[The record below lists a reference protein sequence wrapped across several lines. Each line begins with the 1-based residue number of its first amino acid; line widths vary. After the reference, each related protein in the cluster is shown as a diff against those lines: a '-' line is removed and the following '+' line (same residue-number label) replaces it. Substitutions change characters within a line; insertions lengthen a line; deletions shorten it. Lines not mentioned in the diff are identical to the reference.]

1 MSTFLPFLVFE
12 VLEGQ
17 IYYFLDKSIQKRMK
31 GDLDKER
38 MLQFFG
44 LWIIWCN
51 LSAHKHSNNLIYFGS
66 VHRRRE
72 QFKVHI
78 KYSFI
83 PIRTI
88 HTRPDSFMK
97 EIPQRKPIPH
107 RCLRAAIHVHK
118 FESISSRM
126 TNITLNQ
133 RWTNPLRA
141 RFKPG
146 FVSY

>member
-1 MSTFLPFLVFE
+1 MNMQKDKVSTFLPFLVFE

-17 IYYFLDKSIQKRMK
+17 IYYFLDKSIQKRVK

-51 LSAHKHSNNLIYFGS
+51 LSAHKRANNLIYFGS

-72 QFKVHI
+72 RFKVHI

-83 PIRTI
+83 DILAEGQI
-88 HTRPDSFMK
+88 
-97 EIPQRKPIPH
+97 Q
-107 RCLRAAIHVHK
+107 
-118 FESISSRM
+118 
-126 TNITLNQ
+126 
-133 RWTNPLRA
+133 A
-141 RFKPG
+141 RFCVLPSRKHLYQG
-146 FVSY
+146 K